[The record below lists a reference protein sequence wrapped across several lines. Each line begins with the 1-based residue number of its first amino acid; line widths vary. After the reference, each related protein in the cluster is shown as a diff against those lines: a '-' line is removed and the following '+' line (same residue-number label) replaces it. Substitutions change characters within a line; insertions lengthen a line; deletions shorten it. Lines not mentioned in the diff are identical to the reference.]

1 MKLQHFDG
9 WWRSIDPRP
18 AIVEEQIGSVWSC
31 LLCSGPLRP
40 CTRSMRLA
48 ATAPWCCLGPVSGF
62 CNVVRALT
70 QFYNQNVS
78 QTSGWRSWKYDFLV
92 PLAIQILKT
101 FRNHTRSSGASDI
114 QFRSR
119 SFYGGFSLT
128 KHGLTKVSI
137 LSLQRDMQK
146 LLATFNIY
154 GKLNR
159 RKAEKRCRWICSQHA
174 EMDWYTFCTI
184 HDVMI
189 SWPSI
194 VTVYCIECLF
204 GTPFSFFD
212 LAPADHSCTGW
223 CASIECPALDRER
236 PYLSLLHMPFG

>member
-40 CTRSMRLA
+40 CTISMRLA

-101 FRNHTRSSGASDI
+101 FRNHTRSSRASDI

-119 SFYGGFSLT
+119 SFYGGFS
-128 KHGLTKVSI
+128 
-137 LSLQRDMQK
+137 
-146 LLATFNIY
+146 FNQTWTDK
-154 GKLNR
+154 GVHPVTAARHAKTACNFQHLR
-159 RKAEKRCRWICSQHA
+159 QVEQAESGEK
-174 EMDWYTFCTI
+174 M
-184 HDVMI
+184 
-189 SWPSI
+189 
-194 VTVYCIECLF
+194 
-204 GTPFSFFD
+204 
-212 LAPADHSCTGW
+212 
-223 CASIECPALDRER
+223 
-236 PYLSLLHMPFG
+236 